1 MKTQPNYQ
9 FYAESANRCLTE
21 TGEAISEVAVLV
33 QKSVTQINMDVQQLR
48 TEPESFQDSCPDLHM
63 FLRGGWSDERR
74 AGLLRVLTAYTFR
87 NPVPGYSQGM
97 NMIAAVLLRAADGDE
112 EKTFWLLCSLIENIR
127 DRDFYNEGP
136 ACMNGYEAES
146 HVAGVIAINMFEGNA
161 NLDSSL
167 LTMLVQILAPKAL
180 IPLYVNLLPVE
191 CLLCVWDRVFS
202 EDGGVWPTY
211 ALVAILVANA
221 DVMEA
226 AVMDE
231 MGDAYEA
238 LLDHTRNH
246 LNARK
251 FVAALDE
258 VGAANAVKDV
268 NNMRH
273 SHKVE
278 MASQFSVAQSH
289 QFQKLQRT
297 TDFSVKEVISL
308 LEHYKSLVQDA
319 DGMSKSQFMELMR
332 LCGVQIS
339 DDFFH
344 ELFTWVDQDQTG
356 TVDFRE
362 LVSVLSV
369 VAHGS
374 DEEKLLLVFAV
385 FDKNR
390 SGFLEPDSMRTL
402 VKSMIPTIAPKGS
415 EIRLRFEQLSAAR
428 EPHGVS
434 RHDFLDNAGSDSA
447 LMDSLGLTSQIKLP
461 PNPYDTVYTLMGF
474 CVAPGGRSY
483 SYDDQ
488 SVQGLDEDD
497 QVALRDLGFGGFIA
511 CAGS

>member
-1 MKTQPNYQ
+1 
-9 FYAESANRCLTE
+9 
-21 TGEAISEVAVLV
+21 
-33 QKSVTQINMDVQQLR
+33 MDVEQLR

-74 AGLLRVLTAYTFR
+74 AALLRVLTAYTFR

-97 NMIAAVLLRAADGDE
+97 NMIAAVLLRAADGNE
-112 EKTFWLLCSLIENIR
+112 EITFWLLCSLIENIR

-146 HVAGVIAINMFEGNA
+146 HVAGVIATKMFEGHN
-161 NLDSSL
+161 NLDPGL
-167 LTMLVQILAPKAL
+167 LTMLIQILAPKAL
-180 IPLYVNLLPVE
+180 IPLYVNLLPVD

-202 EDGGVWPTY
+202 SDGGVWPTY

-221 DVMEA
+221 EVMEA

-231 MGDAYEA
+231 MGDAYESV
-238 LLDHTRNH
+238 LDHTRNH
-246 LNARK
+246 LKTRE
-251 FVAALDE
+251 FIAALDE
-258 VGAANAVKDV
+258 VGGANTVKDV
-268 NNMRH
+268 DNMRH

-278 MASQFSVAQSH
+278 MASEFSVAQSH

-308 LEHYKSLVQDA
+308 LEHYKLTVQDA
-319 DGMSKSQFMELMR
+319 DGMSKTQFMELMR
-332 LCGVQIS
+332 LCGVTIS

-434 RHDFLDNAGSDSA
+434 RHDFLDNAGSDMA
-447 LMDSLGLTSQIKLP
+447 LMESLGLTSQIVLP
-461 PNPYDTVYTLMGF
+461 PNPLDTGYTFLGF
-474 CVAPGGRSY
+474 CVTPASRSY
-483 SYDDQ
+483 SYEDQ
-488 SVQGLDEDD
+488 SVAGLDEDD